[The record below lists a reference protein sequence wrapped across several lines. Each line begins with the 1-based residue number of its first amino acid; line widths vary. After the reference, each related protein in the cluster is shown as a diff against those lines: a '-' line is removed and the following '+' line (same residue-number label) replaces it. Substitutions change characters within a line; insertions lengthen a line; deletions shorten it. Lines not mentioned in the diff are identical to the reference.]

1 MAGRRTDLQR
11 QRLDLQKEIVRW
23 LEQRLA
29 AGDIARPELT
39 VAQIALNQARMD
51 LASVEAQREQAR
63 SQLAEALG
71 VSREAVEKLRL
82 NLALPQAVPEALTTP
97 EARRKALQG
106 RADILG
112 ALADYA
118 AAEADLNLQVAKQ
131 YPDLHLGPGYAWNNG
146 NAGDSQWSL
155 GVTLE
160 LPILDQ
166 NQGPIAEAT
175 ARRKL
180 AGAKFLALQAQV
192 IAQIDRAKAG
202 LIAARAQVQEGKEL
216 LEQSV
221 RQEQAI
227 KAQVEAGAADQ
238 SDLLGAALAGNAI
251 RLAQVDGEAQF
262 QSALGA
268 LEDALQQPAEWNEL
282 ALKVSAQELKGN
294 AP

>member
-1 MAGRRTDLQR
+1 M
-11 QRLDLQKEIVRW
+11 
-23 LEQRLA
+23 
-29 AGDIARPELT
+29 
-39 VAQIALNQARMD
+39 
-51 LASVEAQREQAR
+51 
-63 SQLAEALG
+63 
-71 VSREAVEKLRL
+71 
-82 NLALPQAVPEALTTP
+82 
-97 EARRKALQG
+97 
-106 RADILG
+106 
-112 ALADYA
+112 
-118 AAEADLNLQVAKQ
+118 
-131 YPDLHLGPGYAWNNG
+131 
-146 NAGDSQWSL
+146 
-155 GVTLE
+155 
-160 LPILDQ
+160 
-166 NQGPIAEAT
+166 
-175 ARRKL
+175 
-180 AGAKFLALQAQV
+180 